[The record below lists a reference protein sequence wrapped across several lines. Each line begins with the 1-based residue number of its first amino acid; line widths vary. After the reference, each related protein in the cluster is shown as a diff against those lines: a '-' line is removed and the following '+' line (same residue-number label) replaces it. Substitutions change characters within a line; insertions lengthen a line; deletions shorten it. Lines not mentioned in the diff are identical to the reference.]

1 MVITSKTQL
10 REMVRIVPVASL
22 AGVDI
27 LEQCKR
33 FAMPDKVRGLTPVP
47 FYNLSMKNLA
57 WLWDVVDG
65 DDMMKAVAEIFFY
78 PSLPAW
84 KRRHVHKQSDVWAAK
99 WLLRCPVIDFY
110 RYTYEIIEQVKAAA
124 EAFSKMQVNL
134 SKDEKAAGYGQ
145 PDPEAVHKMIDA
157 FAQRQRISSLEE
169 AADYA
174 WVHYRFVF
182 QNDVNEQNRQRKY
195 NEIVAKK
202 TKKK

>member
-1 MVITSKTQL
+1 MVITERTQL

-65 DDMMKAVAEIFFY
+65 DDMMKAVADIFY

-84 KRRHVHKQSDVWAAK
+84 KRKACSVRAFG
-99 WLLRCPVIDFY
+99 LLSGYCVALLSTFT
-110 RYTYEIIEQVKAAA
+110 RYTYEIIEQVKGCRLKH
-124 EAFSKMQVNL
+124 FQRCKSTYRRRKRL
-134 SKDEKAAGYGQ
+134 PGIGQ
-145 PDPEAVHKMIDA
+145 PDPEAVHK
-157 FAQRQRISSLEE
+157 R
-169 AADYA
+169 
-174 WVHYRFVF
+174 
-182 QNDVNEQNRQRKY
+182 
-195 NEIVAKK
+195 
-202 TKKK
+202 